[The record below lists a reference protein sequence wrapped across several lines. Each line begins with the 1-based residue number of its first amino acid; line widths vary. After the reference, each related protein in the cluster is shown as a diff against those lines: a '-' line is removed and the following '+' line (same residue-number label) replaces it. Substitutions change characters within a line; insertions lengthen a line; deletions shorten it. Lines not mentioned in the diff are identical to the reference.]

1 LAAFEGRGS
10 LLRRRPWLL
19 GGAALMFG
27 VHVYAVAIGAPSWA
41 RVVYQA
47 LAITLV
53 WAFTR
58 DGYRARRTGVLQ
70 ADADGLRL
78 DGAMVAPRATIASA
92 FVLASGEPVVRVV
105 LRRRLSID
113 AVLEDEERARP
124 LVDALGFGIGQS
136 IATFRAR
143 YGGRLRTVLFAITAA
158 LAGGA
163 ASIVLQRWGTSTALV
178 VVAAVVL
185 GVFLPLQLRLTAN
198 VDVGSDGVLVRRLG
212 EQRFLPYSTLER
224 AAAEHAGDIVLALRQ
239 GESIRLS
246 MGSATSMRDALVE
259 RIEEARAAFATSHG
273 GGVAETL
280 VAPGGR
286 TVARWLEDL
295 RALASARGYRQAR
308 VEPEQLWRVVDDP
321 RAPATARAGAAVAL
335 AGTRDADARARL
347 RVASEACADPR
358 LRVALSRIAEAE
370 ADADVEDVLASLVD
384 RS

>member
-1 LAAFEGRGS
+1 
-10 LLRRRPWLL
+10 
-19 GGAALMFG
+19 MFG

-47 LAITLV
+47 LALTLV

-58 DGYRARRTGVLQ
+58 DGYRGRRTGLLR

-78 DGAMVAPRATIASA
+78 DGTMVAPRAKIASA
-92 FVLASGEPVVRVV
+92 FVLAEGERIVRVV
-105 LRRRLSID
+105 LRRQLSID
-113 AVLEDEERARP
+113 AVVEDEERARP

-143 YGGRLRTVLFAITAA
+143 YGGRLRMILFAITAA
-158 LAGGA
+158 LAGAA
-163 ASIVLQRWGTSTALV
+163 ASIVLQRWGTSIALV

-212 EQRFLPYSTLER
+212 EQRFLPYSTLEK
-224 AAAEHAGDIVLALRQ
+224 ATAEHAGDIVLALPQ

-246 MGSATSMRDALVE
+246 MGSASMRDALVE

-273 GGVAETL
+273 GGTAETL

-295 RALASARGYRQAR
+295 RALASARGYRQPR

-321 RAPATARAGAAVAL
+321 RAPVTSRAGAAVAI
-335 AGTRDADARARL
+335 AGTKDADARARL

-370 ADADVEDVLASLVD
+370 MDADVEEALESLVEKQ
-384 RS
+384 R